1 MAVGELL
8 AQAAVFHRDLVQG
21 ADQCFND
28 GFELGDLFGV
38 RRAQLPQAPDLLA

>member
-21 ADQCFND
+21 ADQCFNV
-28 GFELGDLFGV
+28 GL
-38 RRAQLPQAPDLLA
+38 